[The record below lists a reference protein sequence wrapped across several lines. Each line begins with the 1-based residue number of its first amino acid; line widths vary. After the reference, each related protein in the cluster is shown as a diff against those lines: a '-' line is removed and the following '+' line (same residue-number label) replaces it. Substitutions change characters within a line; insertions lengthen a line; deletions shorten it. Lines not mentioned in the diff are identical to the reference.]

1 MNSRI
6 VKDIDWV
13 LFIAV
18 MLLSL
23 IGLVIIYSTSFS
35 LESSPDFLNFKKQI
49 LFIGAGI
56 GLMFGLTK
64 IDYRAWWNYTGFLYI
79 IGIVLL
85 ILVLLFG
92 QKIRGVTSWF
102 SFGAFSFQPSEPVK
116 LIMIIVLAKYFAK
129 YHDQMHRIR
138 HVLIP
143 AFYVAIPAVLVLAQ
157 PDFGSAL
164 IMIIIWL
171 GMILVSGIRW
181 RDLFV
186 IILAGFAVFGILW
199 QFVLESY
206 QKARFI
212 TFINP
217 NFDPL
222 GSGYNLIQ
230 AIIAIG
236 SGGIFGKGLGQGTQ
250 SQLKFLP
257 EVQTDF
263 IFAAA
268 AEELGFIGAVLIIV
282 LFGVIFMRLIKISV
296 TSDDNFVKMLSA
308 GALIMIASHAI
319 INMGMNMGIAPIT
332 GIPLPFISYGGSFIL
347 TLFILLGILQS
358 AAARSRKTIETSFD
372 NDL

>member
-1 MNSRI
+1 MDSRI

-64 IDYRAWWNYTGFLYI
+64 LDYRAWWNYTGFLYI
-79 IGIVLL
+79 IGIALL

-92 QKIRGVTSWF
+92 QKVRGVTSWF

-116 LIMIIVLAKYFAK
+116 LILIIVLAKYFAK
-129 YHDQMHRIR
+129 YHDQMHRMR
-138 HVLIP
+138 HILIP

-164 IMIIIWL
+164 IMVIIWL

-186 IILAGFAVFGILW
+186 IMLAGFAIFGILW

-282 LFGVIFMRLIKISV
+282 LFGVIFMRLMKISI

>member
-1 MNSRI
+1 MDSRI

-64 IDYRAWWNYTGFLYI
+64 LDYRAWWNYTGFLYI

-92 QKIRGVTSWF
+92 QKVRGVTSWF

-116 LIMIIVLAKYFAK
+116 LILIIVLAKYFAK
-129 YHDQMHRIR
+129 YHDQMHRMR
-138 HVLIP
+138 HILIP

-164 IMIIIWL
+164 IMVIIWL

-186 IILAGFAVFGILW
+186 IMLAGFAIFGILW

-282 LFGVIFMRLIKISV
+282 LFGVIFMRLMKISI